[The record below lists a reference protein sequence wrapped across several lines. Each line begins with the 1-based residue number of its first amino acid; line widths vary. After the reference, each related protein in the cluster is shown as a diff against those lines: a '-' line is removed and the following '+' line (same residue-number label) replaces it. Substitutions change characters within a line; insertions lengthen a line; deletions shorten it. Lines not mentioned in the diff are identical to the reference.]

1 MQFFANNL
9 FEYVEEGRGGEGGIL
24 QIVDLV
30 MGCSDSELR
39 TTVLRFQCGPRQ
51 LGVSETFRDRSNK
64 GLGIIGNMK
73 IIQQL
78 NI

>member
-1 MQFFANNL
+1 M
-9 FEYVEEGRGGEGGIL
+9 GIL

-39 TTVLRFQCGPRQ
+39 TTVLQFQCGPRQ

-64 GLGIIGNMK
+64 GSRDHW
-73 IIQQL
+73 
-78 NI
+78 